1 MSGSIVRHCE
11 VCGKQFGA
19 KPNKVKAGLARFC
32 SRSCFNFGKSEIREC
47 PTCRSEFRV
56 QRNTARIGQ
65 GKFCSRACR
74 RGKDPVERFWSKV
87 NKDGPVPS
95 HMPHLGKCWTWI
107 GTIDKSTGYGR
118 FHVRRETP
126 PMPMAHRYSYRLA
139 NGSYPVNVGMHMC
152 DNPACV
158 NPAHIVDGTPADNS
172 RDMAQK
178 GRGAIGLRN
187 GKYTHPE
194 RTPRGDRNGART
206 KPERLARG
214 DRSGPRLHPEKMLR
228 GELSPKAKLTTE
240 QVIEI
245 RSSNERQRVLAE
257 RYGVSIPLISAIQ
270 TRRLWKHVA

>member
-19 KPNKVKAGLARFC
+19 KPNKVKAGFARFC
-32 SRSCFNFGKSEIREC
+32 SHSCFNSGKSEVREC
-47 PTCRSEFRV
+47 PTCKAEFRV
-56 QRNTARIGQ
+56 QRNIALSGY

-74 RGKDPVERFWSKV
+74 RGKDPIERFWSKV

-95 HMPHLGKCWTWI
+95 HMQHLGKCWIWT
-107 GTIDKSTGYGR
+107 GTIEKSTGYGR
-118 FHVRRETP
+118 FHVIRENP

-139 NGSYPVNVGMHMC
+139 NGAYPVNVGMHMC

-178 GRGAIGLRN
+178 GRGAIGIRN

-206 KPERLARG
+206 RP
-214 DRSGPRLHPEKMLR
+214 DRVLR
-228 GELSPKAKLTTE
+228 GENHPRFGKPGLRGEASGQAKLSE
-240 QVIEI
+240 KQVVEI
-245 RSSNERQRVLAE
+245 RASREKQRILAE